1 MRCSFASLAL
11 LCRPMVLMMGAALA
25 GVAGGP
31 GLAWADSATLRA
43 TRDTTIYAEND
54 RLSNGSGSWIFS
66 GRTGN
71 NFTRRSLV
79 RFDLSSIPAGAF
91 ITDVAL
97 TVQLNRSAVAGL
109 ETYSVHRLAAD
120 WGEGASNASGQEGGG
135 AFAKQND
142 ATWSYRL
149 YNEANPTASPAW
161 TTPGADFAAAPSSS
175 AEIDSILSPYTFTG
189 TGLITDVQAMIAA
202 PSTNFGWILIGN
214 EGSAGTAKRFV
225 SRETSDS
232 NAAQR
237 PTLVVTYSL
246 TTPGGACCLPDGSC
260 VTLSSGACA
269 LAGGTFQGVGV
280 PCAPGLCPL
289 PTGACCLPD
298 GSCNTLTPA
307 ACAAAGGT
315 FQGAGTDCPG
325 QNCPLV
331 LTPFVDELP
340 IPAVMQPTSGIPGGA
355 AHYDITITEFTQK
368 LHRDLPSTRVWGY
381 NGSFPARTIEARR
394 GFPVT
399 VNWINNLRALETG
412 QLRATHV
419 LPVSTCLHGPDQ
431 TGQVPVTVTHLHG
444 GHVADDSDGD
454 PDLAFPPGQ
463 SSPTY
468 FYPNDQQAATI
479 WYHDHALG
487 LTRLN
492 VYMGLAGFYLIRD
505 DHEEALNLPRGEF
518 DVPLAIQDRSF
529 NANGSLKYPGVWEE
543 HTFGDFIL
551 VNGKVWPFMAVKQ
564 GKYRFR
570 LLNASNSRAYTLV
583 LSNVA
588 SFQQIASEQ
597 GLLDAPVPMTSL
609 TITPGERADVVIDFA
624 AYAPGTEIILTNSA
638 LSPFP
643 AGGAGPDVPSVMKFI
658 VQGQAGDTESLPGS
672 LREVPRLLETDAS
685 VTRTFELRKFFDP
698 VCGHDKWLING
709 LMWDDITEFPRVGET
724 EIWSWVN
731 RSGVTHPM
739 HMHLVS
745 FQVLD
750 RQNFIVQESQI
761 VPQGPRTAVSGGEL
775 GWKDTVQATPNQIT
789 RVIVRFE
796 GPAGTYPYHCHVLEH
811 EDHEMM
817 RQFTLLC
824 DAPTIT
830 TQPLDTYVREGGS
843 ATLRVEVAGS
853 LPTVQWLRK
862 GAALVN
868 GVQADGTVVANAAT
882 AEVTL
887 SGVRPTFA
895 GTFAASISGACG
907 AALSAEVQVSVGS
920 PCDYDF
926 NQDEN
931 VDLLDAQQMAQ
942 VFVGIITAEPG
953 WLDGDLNGDENA
965 DLSDAQALAQYVV
978 LGTCP

>member
-1 MRCSFASLAL
+1 MRCPLASVACRFRSMGL
-11 LCRPMVLMMGAALA
+11 LLGAAVAAAVA
-25 GVAGGP
+25 GVP
-31 GLAWADSATLRA
+31 GSALADSITLRA
-43 TRDTTIYAEND
+43 VADTTIYAEND

-66 GRTGN
+66 GNTGN
-71 NFTRRSLV
+71 NFTRRSLL

-91 ITDVAL
+91 ITDAAL
-97 TVQLNRSAVAGL
+97 RVQLSRSTVAGL
-109 ETYSVHRLAAD
+109 ETYRVHRLNSA
-120 WGEGASNASGQEGGG
+120 WGEGSSNASGQEGGG

-142 ATWSYRL
+142 ATWRYRL
-149 YNEANPTASPAW
+149 YNESNPTSSPAW
-161 TTPGADFAAAPSSS
+161 STLGGDFVAEPSST

-189 TGLITDVQAMIAA
+189 TGLILDVQSMIASPA
-202 PSTNFGWILIGN
+202 SNFGWILIGN
-214 EGSAGTAKRFV
+214 ETAAGTAKRFV
-225 SRETSDS
+225 ARETGTVS
-232 NAAQR
+232 QR

-246 TTPGGACCLPDGSC
+246 TAPTGACCLPDGSC
-260 VTLSSGACA
+260 VTLPSGVCA
-269 LAGGTFQGVGV
+269 SAGGTFQGVGV

-298 GSCNTLTPA
+298 GSCNTLTQA

-315 FQGAGTDCPG
+315 FQGAGTGCSG

-340 IPAVMQPTSGIPGGA
+340 VPGIMQPTTGEPGGA

-368 LHRDLPSTRVWGY
+368 LHRDLPITRVWGY
-381 NGSFPARTIEARR
+381 NGTYPARTIEARR

-399 VNWINNLRALETG
+399 VNWINNLRAIETG

-444 GHVADDSDGD
+444 GRVADDSDGD

-505 DHEEALNLPRGEF
+505 DQEESLNLPRDEF

-529 NANGSLKYPGVWEE
+529 NADGSLKYPGIWEE
-543 HTFGDFIL
+543 HTFGDFVL
-551 VNGKVWPFMAVKQ
+551 VNGKVWPFKQVKR

-570 LLNASNSRAYTLV
+570 LLNGSNSRAYTLA
-583 LSNVA
+583 LSNGA
-588 SFQQIASEQ
+588 TFHQIASEQ
-597 GLLDAPVPMTSL
+597 GLLEAPVEMTSL
-609 TITPGERADVVIDFA
+609 TFTPGERADVVIDFA
-624 AYAPGTEIILTNSA
+624 SYAPGTEIILTNSA
-638 LSPFP
+638 PSPFP
-643 AGGAGPDVPSVMKFI
+643 VGGVGPDVPNVMKFI
-658 VQGQAGDTESLPGS
+658 VGSEAGDTDPLPAALGVV
-672 LREVPRLLETDAS
+672 ERLDEADVS
-685 VTRTFELRKFFDP
+685 VTRTLELRKFFDP

-709 LMWDDITEFPRVGET
+709 LMWNDITEFPRVGAT
-724 EIWSWVN
+724 EIWAWVN

-739 HMHLVS
+739 HMHLVE

-750 RQNFIVQESQI
+750 RQDFIVQGNEI
-761 VPQGPRTAVSGGEL
+761 VPQGPRIPASGGER

-789 RVIVRFE
+789 RVIVRFP
-796 GPAGTYPYHCHVLEH
+796 GPAGTYPYHCHILEH

-830 TQPLDTYVREGGS
+830 SHPVETYVREGSGAALS
-843 ATLRVEVAGS
+843 VGVAGS
-853 LPTVQWLRK
+853 LPQVRWLRN
-862 GAALVN
+862 GAELVD
-868 GVQADGTVVANAAT
+868 GVQSDGTIVSGAGETELV
-882 AEVTL
+882 L
-887 SGVRPTFA
+887 SNVRASFA
-895 GTFAASISGACG
+895 GTFAASVTGACG
-907 AALSAEVQVSVGS
+907 AALSVEVALSVGS
-920 PCDYDF
+920 TCDYDF

-942 VFVGIITAEPG
+942 VFVGIITAEPN

-965 DLSDAQALAQYVV
+965 DLADAQALAQYVV
-978 LGTCP
+978 MGTCP